1 MWLIALA
8 AFFLL
13 FVPPGEAWAQRTCDQ
28 YRAAIT
34 SVPIAAPVE
43 RVPGVAGKRIY
54 LCGYILMPS
63 SPAAGQSIEFELTTG
78 TGTNCATNKT
88 TMIPR
93 MSVPATG
100 IVNRIA
106 YASGET
112 TAQGAAVCL
121 QTWGS
126 GSVTS
131 IFYWAQ
137 F

>member
-1 MWLIALA
+1 MWLVALA

-34 SVPIAAPVE
+34 SIPVATPTE
-43 RVPGVAGKRIY
+43 RVPGVANKRIY
-54 LCGYILMPS
+54 LCGYIIMPDS
-63 SPAAGQSIEFELTTG
+63 AAAGQSVEFELTSG
-78 TGTNCATNKT
+78 TGTNCATNKI

-93 MSVPATG
+93 MRVPPNG
-100 IVNRIA
+100 IVNRVA
-106 YASGET
+106 FASGEI
-112 TAQGAAVCL
+112 TAPGAAVCV

-126 GSVTS
+126 GSLTS